1 MSNSNILMAEFLKT
15 KRTAT
20 RRIAIASPLCLALM
34 AIVQQGY
41 FSLNLFNWYYVVFLP
56 ATFALISAT
65 AVNIDNGK
73 HGLRAIR
80 CLPVSQGKIWSSKL
94 LVVLGYALLS
104 CFLLS
109 VAVVCIPFIFS
120 LFGINQIKQLSIA
133 SIFLGII
140 VMFITTMWQI
150 PFSFI
155 ISKKLG
161 VIFSVVVNLA
171 ISFSGVFLAL
181 KPYWMF
187 CPWAWVNRSMISIL
201 GLLPNGLPVEEDLIY
216 TQSYDVL
223 IAIVTSVVLT
233 MVLSS
238 VSTTLY
244 KKSEAR

>member
-1 MSNSNILMAEFLKT
+1 MSNSTILMAEFLKT

-140 VMFITTMWQI
+140 VVFVTTMWQI

-161 VIFSVVVNLA
+161 GYLFGIGQFSYFFFRCIFSTKTILLV
-171 ISFSGVFLAL
+171 SRDKKMGKFR
-181 KPYWMF
+181 KTP
-187 CPWAWVNRSMISIL
+187 RSL
-201 GLLPNGLPVEEDLIY
+201 VCYVYL
-216 TQSYDVL
+216 
-223 IAIVTSVVLT
+223 
-233 MVLSS
+233 
-238 VSTTLY
+238 
-244 KKSEAR
+244 

>member
-20 RRIAIASPLCLALM
+20 KRIAIASPLCLALM

-140 VMFITTMWQI
+140 VVFVTTM
-150 PFSFI
+150 
-155 ISKKLG
+155 
-161 VIFSVVVNLA
+161 
-171 ISFSGVFLAL
+171 
-181 KPYWMF
+181 
-187 CPWAWVNRSMISIL
+187 
-201 GLLPNGLPVEEDLIY
+201 
-216 TQSYDVL
+216 
-223 IAIVTSVVLT
+223 
-233 MVLSS
+233 
-238 VSTTLY
+238 
-244 KKSEAR
+244 

>member
-1 MSNSNILMAEFLKT
+1 MRA
-15 KRTAT
+15 
-20 RRIAIASPLCLALM
+20 ASSASLRA
-34 AIVQQGY
+34 
-41 FSLNLFNWYYVVFLP
+41 FSSAYLRAFSSASLRAFSSSAFFASSFILFNWYYVVFLP

-65 AVNIDNGK
+65 AVNIDKGK

-120 LFGINQIKQLSIA
+120 LFGISQIKQLSIA
-133 SIFLGII
+133 SIFLGIL
-140 VMFITTMWQI
+140 VVFVTTMWQI

-161 VIFSVVVNLA
+161 VIFSVLVNLA

-181 KPYWMF
+181 KPY
-187 CPWAWVNRSMISIL
+187 CL
-201 GLLPNGLPVEEDLIY
+201 
-216 TQSYDVL
+216 
-223 IAIVTSVVLT
+223 
-233 MVLSS
+233 
-238 VSTTLY
+238 
-244 KKSEAR
+244 